1 MVLRF
6 NAARHLPQSD
16 KVLIPFVKNRL
27 TKNSIN
33 CYFCKNK
40 VMKTDKNKDT
50 EANKAKKP
58 RLQTDKPLAEK
69 DEVKQAEANQR
80 KKSEK

>member
-1 MVLRF
+1 
-6 NAARHLPQSD
+6 
-16 KVLIPFVKNRL
+16 
-27 TKNSIN
+27 
-33 CYFCKNK
+33 
-40 VMKTDKNKDT
+40 MKTDKNKTTKED
-50 EANKAKKP
+50 KSKKP